1 MPKENLSRHS
11 VQNLG
16 SWRCQRPEAL
26 SPFFRGDV
34 SVALASVVDL
44 DIGAGQLGEKEG
56 GMLEAEQLSEDQAI
70 TNNSKDAN
78 NIIFCHEI
86 SNMNYGDTFAVSF
99 KRNL

>member
-1 MPKENLSRHS
+1 M
-11 VQNLG
+11 
-16 SWRCQRPEAL
+16 
-26 SPFFRGDV
+26 
-34 SVALASVVDL
+34 DL

-56 GMLEAEQLSEDQAI
+56 GMPEVEQLSEDQAI

-86 SNMNYGDTFAVSF
+86 SNINYGDTFAVSF

>member
-1 MPKENLSRHS
+1 M
-11 VQNLG
+11 QNQGALR
-16 SWRCQRPEAL
+16 WQLPEAS

-56 GMLEAEQLSEDQAI
+56 GMPEVEQLSEDQAI

-86 SNMNYGDTFAVSF
+86 LNIN
-99 KRNL
+99 